1 MLHRRVEPSGDDSRK
16 SRVQIPSGPPFY
28 KIKIKYIKI
37 QLCDRMTR
45 IITVTGAKGGTGKT
59 TTVTNLALSLIKKR
73 QKVIILD
80 ANVTTPNLSLHLGIP
95 FYPMTLHDVL
105 KKKITIDEAVYNH
118 RSGIKVVPASLA
130 VDAMEGVEF
139 SRFESAVLSLLGQTD
154 VIILDAA
161 AGLGREAKAA
171 IGVSDEIIIVTNP
184 ELPAVTDALKTIKV
198 AEELG
203 TKVLGVVINKVNGHK
218 HEMSRK
224 EVEYMLEVPILVEVP
239 HDLSIPQSIYEK
251 TPVVDLKPRCK
262 SSLQFKK
269 LASTII
275 GEQIEEPQRNE
286 SWVKRFFG
294 WLV

>member
-1 MLHRRVEPSGDDSRK
+1 MIGD
-16 SRVQIPSGPPFY
+16 
-28 KIKIKYIKI
+28 
-37 QLCDRMTR
+37 LTR

-59 TTVTNLALSLIKKR
+59 TTVTNLALSLIRKK

-105 KKKITIDEAVYNH
+105 KDKIDIDEAVYKH
-118 RSGIKVVPASLA
+118 HSGIKVVPASLA
-130 VDAMEGVEF
+130 VDAMEGVKF
-139 SRFESAVLSLLGQTD
+139 ARFEKAVLNLLGQAD

-161 AGLGREAKAA
+161 AGLGREARAA
-171 IGVSDEIIIVTNP
+171 IDVSDEIIIVTNP

-203 TKVLGVVINKVNGHK
+203 TKVLGVVVNKVNGHK
-218 HEMSRK
+218 HEMSKK
-224 EVEYMLEVPILVEVP
+224 EVEDMLEVPILVEVP
-239 HDLSIPQSIYEK
+239 HDLSVPQSIYEK

-262 SSLQFKK
+262 SSMQFKK

-275 GEQIEEPQRNE
+275 GEEIEEQPKNE
-286 SWVKRFFG
+286 GWFKRFFG